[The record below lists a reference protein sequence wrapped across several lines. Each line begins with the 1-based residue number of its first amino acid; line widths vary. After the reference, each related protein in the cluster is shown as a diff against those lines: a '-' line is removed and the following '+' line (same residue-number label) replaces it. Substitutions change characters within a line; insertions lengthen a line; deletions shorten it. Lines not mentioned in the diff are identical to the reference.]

1 MKNIILAVIT
11 VSLVFGL
18 GITISAQKAPK
29 GLMIYLPFDEGKGN
43 TSKDLSGNG
52 YKAELLNGAKF
63 SKNGAPNYGSGAEMV
78 GGSSVATV
86 EEFDLKP
93 VKSTNEITIGAWF
106 NVVEHNQW
114 DGIVSIEMP
123 IAGCC
128 EYRLM
133 LNQDNPPKTFW
144 NMGQH
149 KDRIGKFKFEAK
161 KWYHYA
167 MTYDGKTAEIFA
179 NAKKVDESV
188 EGIKLPSAKGVFYVG
203 TGEKPGTWAM
213 EKGII
218 DEVFAFSRRL
228 KANELKDVMEKG
240 AIPKAVE
247 AKNKLATSW
256 GNLKVYRL

>member
-29 GLMIYLPFDEGKGN
+29 GLMLYLSFDEGKGD

-106 NVVEHNQW
+106 NVVEHNHW

-149 KDRIGKFKFEAK
+149 QDRTGTFKFELE

-167 MTYDGKTAEIFA
+167 MTYDGK
-179 NAKKVDESV
+179 NASIYVNGKKVDESA
-188 EGIKLPSAKGVFYVG
+188 EGIKLPAEPPGLFMVG
-203 TGEKPGTWAM
+203 AGEKPGTWAM
-213 EKGII
+213 ESGVI
-218 DEVFAFSRRL
+218 DEVFVVNRELQSD
-228 KANELKDVMEKG
+228 ELKDIMNKG
-240 AIPKAVE
+240 VIMAVDPK
-247 AKNKLATSW
+247 KKLAITW
-256 GNLKVYRL
+256 GTVKTEY

>member
-29 GLMIYLPFDEGKGN
+29 GLMLYLSFDEGKGN

-63 SKNGAPNYGSGAEMV
+63 SKKGAPNYGSGAEMV

-114 DGIVSIEMP
+114 DGIVSIELP
-123 IAGCC
+123 GGDCC

-133 LNQDNPPKTFW
+133 LNQDPKPRTFW

-149 KDRIGKFKFEAK
+149 KDHTGTFQFDLK

-167 MTYDGKTAEIFA
+167 MTYDGK
-179 NAKKVDESV
+179 NAFIYVDGKKVDESA
-188 EGIKLPSAKGVFYVG
+188 EGIDLPTEPGLLMVG
-203 TGEKPGTWAM
+203 AGEAPGTWAM
-213 EKGII
+213 ESGII
-218 DEVFAFSRRL
+218 DEVFVSNRQL
-228 KANELKDVMEKG
+228 KADEIGKIMKEGLLTTAVAPKD
-240 AIPKAVE
+240 
-247 AKNKLATSW
+247 KLTTMWSDI
-256 GNLKVYRL
+256 KRRR

>member
-1 MKNIILAVIT
+1 MAKYIAFCIAT
-11 VSLVFGL
+11 VFVFGA
-18 GITISAQKAPK
+18 IMSTSAQKAPK
-29 GLMIYLPFDEGKGN
+29 GLMIYLPFDEGTGK

-63 SKNGAPNYGSGAEMV
+63 SKKGAPNYGSGAEMV

-114 DGIVSIEMP
+114 DGIVSIEIP
-123 IAGCC
+123 GGDCC

-149 KDRIGKFKFEAK
+149 KDHTGNFVFELK

-167 MTYDGKTAEIFA
+167 MTYDGK
-179 NAKKVDESV
+179 NAFIYVNGKKVDEST
-188 EGIKLPSAKGVFYVG
+188 EGIKLPAEPPGLLMVG
-203 TGEKPGTWAM
+203 AGEKPGTWAM
-213 EKGII
+213 EGGVI
-218 DEVFAFSRRL
+218 DEVFVINRELQSD
-228 KANELKDVMEKG
+228 ELKDIMNKG
-240 AIPKAVE
+240 VIMAVDPK
-247 AKNKLATSW
+247 KKLAITW
-256 GNLKVYRL
+256 GTVKTEY

>member
-1 MKNIILAVIT
+1 MKNAVLIVIVCSLA
-11 VSLVFGL
+11 FGL
-18 GITISAQKAPK
+18 NMSALAQKAPK
-29 GLMIYLPFDEGKGN
+29 GLMLYLSFDEGKGN

-63 SKNGAPNYGSGAEMV
+63 SKKGAPNYGSGAEMV

-114 DGIVSIEMP
+114 DGIVSIEIP
-123 IAGCC
+123 GGDCC

-133 LNQDNPPKTFW
+133 LNQDPKPRTFW

-149 KDRIGKFKFEAK
+149 KDHTGTFQFELK

-167 MTYDGKTAEIFA
+167 MTYDGK
-179 NAKKVDESV
+179 NAFIYVDGKKVDEST
-188 EGIKLPSAKGVFYVG
+188 EDIDLPTEPGLLMVG

-213 EKGII
+213 ESGVI
-218 DEVFAFSRRL
+218 DEVFVVNRELQSD
-228 KANELKDVMEKG
+228 ELKDIMNKG
-240 AIPKAVE
+240 VIMAVDPK
-247 AKNKLATSW
+247 KKLAITW
-256 GNLKVYRL
+256 GTVKTEY

>member
-29 GLMIYLPFDEGKGN
+29 GLMLYLSFDEGKGN

-63 SKNGAPNYGSGAEMV
+63 SKKGAPNYGSGAEMV

-114 DGIVSIEMP
+114 DGIVSIELP
-123 IAGCC
+123 GGECC

-133 LNQDNPPKTFW
+133 LNQDTPPKTFW
-144 NMGQH
+144 NMGH
-149 KDRIGKFKFEAK
+149 HRDVTGNFVFDLK

-167 MTYDGKTAEIFA
+167 MTYDGK
-179 NAKKVDESV
+179 NAFIYVNGKKVDESV
-188 EGIKLPSAKGVFYVG
+188 ENFKLPTEPPGLFMVG
-203 TGEKPGTWAM
+203 AGEAPGTWAM
-213 EKGII
+213 EGGVI
-218 DEVFAFSRRL
+218 DEVFVVNRELQSD
-228 KANELKDVMEKG
+228 ELKDIMNKG
-240 AIPKAVE
+240 VIMAVDPK
-247 AKNKLATSW
+247 KKLAITW
-256 GNLKVYRL
+256 GTVKTEY